1 MVSKSSKDRIPGW
14 TAVLF
19 VVLYLLA
26 FIIVNEIVYS
36 DNFGYKLPRIN
47 SDIVGSRWVYYE
59 QD

>member
-1 MVSKSSKDRIPGW
+1 MDSKDSKDRIPSW

-19 VVLYLLA
+19 VLLYLAA

-47 SDIVGSRWVYYE
+47 SEVVGSRWVYFKK
-59 QD
+59 